1 MVNPKKDYDLLMR
14 YLQGDALKRKPEA
27 IPERPY
33 SEEWQPP
40 ARPTPAPGRVPLFK
54 KKGSAA
60 ASLHAIREKIN
71 TYFQKLK
78 PVRSFPGMRI
88 TTAVFAVLVLLLFFW
103 KGYVLY
109 QMSPDELFDKMY
121 VPFSTGSNT
130 GTQPPAK
137 YGIEQYYAAGNY
149 VAATLQSKKQL
160 QLTEKEKLL
169 TGLAYLHRQDYSKAI
184 KWLEPASNNFK
195 SPYRQQAEFYLA
207 LTYLK
212 NEDYDHSIETM
223 EHIAYM
229 PTHPYHNRISKSI
242 ISVVKLLKWR

>member
-1 MVNPKKDYDLLMR
+1 MVDPKKDYDLLMR

-27 IPERPY
+27 MPEQPY
-33 SEEWQPP
+33 SGEWQ
-40 ARPTPAPGRVPLFK
+40 APAPPPPPLGPVPLPK
-54 KKGSAA
+54 EKGSAA
-60 ASLHAIREKIN
+60 ASLRAIREKAN
-71 TYFQKLK
+71 VYLRKLK
-78 PVRSFPGMRI
+78 PMRPLPGMRI
-88 TTAVFAVLVLLLFFW
+88 TTAVFAVLVLLIFFW
-103 KGYVLY
+103 KGYILY

-121 VPFSTGSNT
+121 VQFSTGST
-130 GTQPPAK
+130 RAEPAAK
-137 YGIEQYYAAGNY
+137 YGIEHYYAAGNY
-149 VAATLQSKKQL
+149 VAATLQSKKQP

-223 EHIAYM
+223 ERIAYM
-229 PTHPYHNRISKSI
+229 PTHLYHNRVSKSI
-242 ISVVKLLKWR
+242 IGDVKLLKWR